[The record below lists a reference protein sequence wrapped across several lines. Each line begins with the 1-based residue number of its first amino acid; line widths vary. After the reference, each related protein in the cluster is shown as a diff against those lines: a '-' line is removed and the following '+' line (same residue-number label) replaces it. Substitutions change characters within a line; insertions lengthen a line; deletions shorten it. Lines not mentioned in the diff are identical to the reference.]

1 MKNFCKSFREHAKR
15 IIGFFKKKILPLTNK
30 ELKSHEDDMSK
41 YVIFAENIS
50 RKNFSEI
57 NYRKVGDHCH
67 YTGKYRGA
75 AHSICNLRFN
85 LPNEIL

>member
-1 MKNFCKSFREHAKR
+1 MKNFCKSFREHGKR

-50 RKNFSEI
+50 QKNFSEI